1 MSDEGESKPEQAA
14 KPEAEEESEEK
25 IEEQSISESK
35 VDEKPVES
43 ETQSDNQVAKTEENT
58 PSQDFAAYEEHMT
71 YASDGGAIYT
81 DPSTKQKYKWC
92 TTQNNWQPLSA
103 DEAASA
109 GDLYENEHYPP

>member
-14 KPEAEEESEEK
+14 KPEAEEESEVK

-58 PSQDFAAYEEHMT
+58 PSQDFAKAFTQVGLVTMSPLWPPPFLPP
-71 YASDGGAIYT
+71 APPPWPPI
-81 DPSTKQKYKWC
+81 PSC
-92 TTQNNWQPLSA
+92 P
-103 DEAASA
+103 
-109 GDLYENEHYPP
+109 